1 MASVP
6 KTTAVAAPSLAQSA
20 RGPAPSAR
28 VASSSTSMVEA
39 LDAGTNISFDTAA
52 TGYQDQQNHADLH
65 REGGRR
71 QRFADP
77 GTNRLFTAN
86 TQVFAKIFEG
96 DVEHSDRRQGHER
109 NQLRSTRAPVSRIIN
124 TYETNALVISGEQP
138 IRGTSFSFNL

>member
-6 KTTAVAAPSLAQSA
+6 KTTAVAAPSPAQSA
-20 RGPAPSAR
+20 RGPMPSAR
-28 VASSSTSMVEA
+28 VASPSTSMVEA

-52 TGYQDQQNHADLH
+52 AGYQEQQGHADLH
-65 REGGRR
+65 RENGRR

-77 GTNRLFTAN
+77 GANRLFTAD

-96 DVEHSDRRQGHER
+96 DEEQTHGRQGIER
-109 NQLRSTRAPVSRIIN
+109 NQLRNTRVPISQIIN